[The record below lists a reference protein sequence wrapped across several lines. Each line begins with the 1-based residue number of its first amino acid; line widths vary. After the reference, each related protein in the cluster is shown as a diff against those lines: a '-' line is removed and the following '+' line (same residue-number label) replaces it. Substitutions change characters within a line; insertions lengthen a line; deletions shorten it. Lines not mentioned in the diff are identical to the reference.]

1 MNKLTPCFLVGAE
14 NEASPHLSFIL
25 EALSGVFAMPGR
37 QNNSAF
43 HEPLADDFVF
53 SLRNP
58 FHSEISIHEL
68 TTPKNPVSKNLFLI
82 TSEERKAQ
90 GHQADTPR
98 RHGDSEKEQ
107 ERKQKNL
114 LNICPDL

>member
-25 EALSGVFAMPGR
+25 EALSGVFTMPGR

-68 TTPKNPVSKNLFLI
+68 TTPKNPVSKTEGRHKDI
-82 TSEERKAQ
+82 KQTAQ
-90 GHQADTPR
+90 GDMVTPR
-98 RHGDSEKEQ
+98 KNRKES
-107 ERKQKNL
+107 KK
-114 LNICPDL
+114 IC